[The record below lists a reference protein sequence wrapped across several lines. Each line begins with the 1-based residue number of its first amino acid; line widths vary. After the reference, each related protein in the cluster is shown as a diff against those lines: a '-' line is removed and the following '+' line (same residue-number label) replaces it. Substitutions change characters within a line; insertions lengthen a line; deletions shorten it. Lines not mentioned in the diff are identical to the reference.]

1 MLVLASGETSSQV
14 EDGICADR
22 EPRYS
27 AEYQLAGIAYQEW
40 DYFQARERL
49 ETAASIQQRIVK
61 FHPATSA
68 TLLKLACAEL
78 KLGDVDKA
86 Q

>member
-1 MLVLASGETSSQV
+1 MLISVVPETSKQL
-14 EDGICADR
+14 DGGTRANT
-22 EPRYS
+22 EPRHS
-27 AEYQLAGIAYQEW
+27 AEYQLAGIAYQEQ
-40 DYFQARERL
+40 DYLQARERL
-49 ETAASIQQRIVK
+49 EAAASIQQNVIK